1 MVPLDADV
9 FGGPSEQFELLH
21 LTLTRNENHRDRE
34 KGVKK
39 KNPDSRVTTWDASFI
54 RSASPPPHIR
64 YSIKSIHH
72 SLQKKS

>member
-9 FGGPSEQFELLH
+9 FGRPSEQFELLH

-39 KNPDSRVTTWDASFI
+39 KKNQTVGLLHGMLLL
-54 RSASPPPHIR
+54 SALPPLPPI
-64 YSIKSIHH
+64 YAIA
-72 SLQKKS
+72 